1 MSTRDDAGPAAV
13 KPASRGVRRWWL
25 FAGVTV
31 LLVAALAIAVLLA
44 AAQGYLTRPVT
55 RVLSAQL
62 GRDLEADGG
71 LRIHI
76 GRVTRLTAIAVRLAN
91 SKWAA
96 APDMMRARS
105 VVLEVD
111 TRSLWSD
118 TVIVRQLTADG
129 LELSLERND
138 KGEANWN
145 FNLHRNAPATALP
158 VVLELVSM
166 PGAQISFRGPRLVRP
181 LQVTFAV
188 LEQRESSER
197 MLEFRAEGVA
207 NTTPLSVHMSLGPF
221 ANLIKERDFR
231 LEADGQLGQLT
242 LGASGHV
249 DSLAAPVDTEL
260 SLTIRAPDAAYFAA
274 QVGLRDF
281 GTGSLALDLGVKP
294 LPSGG
299 GVQGN
304 LKGQVGEF
312 AVTAAGSIVEK
323 NNVPEYKVEA
333 ELAGPD
339 LARVGRL
346 AGYRGL
352 PAESFR
358 FQMNA
363 QHAGTVSQ
371 LHHVG
376 LEFGDVR
383 LDAEGTLG
391 NGNKASG
398 VELSIKA
405 RAGDLGK
412 VIRRFGLALPLVGP
426 IEVAG
431 KLRRT
436 NPGEISVDGKA
447 RTNYGE
453 ISATGPIPL
462 AEDHYGTRLAL
473 AASGAEFAPLGTAL
487 GLPDPPRGA
496 YRSKGEIEWRQPGL
510 LLRGVTIN
518 AGGEALA
525 VDGALGRPALAE
537 GMDLRVDLS
546 GASAART
553 GERFGVKGL
562 PAAAYRVAARI
573 RRQQQRWLLTG
584 LTAKIAAATLQLDGV
599 LGAPPRYL
607 ATNLAFAVNGP
618 ALTDFGSLVRG
629 MELPRNAFRA
639 AGAVTVSN
647 DDALHVSGAKV
658 TVGDA
663 TATISLDLGLP
674 FDARFLRFDIDA
686 TVPDPPSIFVGLGG
700 VENLGSNLHIN
711 AAGQRLGEQW
721 SFDRLRLG
729 SDIGLVDVRGAI
741 TLLPQFSAQDAHFEL
756 DTPSL
761 RRTGLPSGHQWP
773 DLPLLV
779 RGRISTSK
787 RNLSLTDLAGR
798 LGASEFTGTVGAHGS
813 PDKPDYDL
821 QLAFTRL
828 DLDPYLAR
836 QHSPA
841 APATS
846 AIAGDSSAPRR
857 LIPDE
862 ALPLPPLNALSGSV
876 DLRAQTL
883 HLWGQEYQGLRIQ
896 TTLQDGR
903 LQLNSL
909 EITGQTGKLSLH
921 GMLAVM
927 GRGAQVQISAT
938 GTKLALR
945 PMPLGLGG
953 PDVGQFTADVDLR
966 AAGSTLRQLATTLNG
981 RIRLVGRGGRV
992 TNSLITSGSNSF
1004 RKELMRNLNPM
1015 ATRQPTT
1022 DVDCAVYLLRARDG
1036 IVTTDPTLVLRTREV
1051 TIVSVGSVDLH
1062 TEKIDFNFKT
1072 APRTGLGF
1080 GLMELI
1086 NPYIKVNGTLANPG
1100 LTLDPTGALVNG
1112 GAAFATAGLS
1122 VVATTLWD
1130 RFVQSGD
1137 PCAAAVAE
1145 SDRRALGQQGAG

>member
-1 MSTRDDAGPAAV
+1 ME
-13 KPASRGVRRWWL
+13 PASHGVRRGWL
-25 FAGVTV
+25 LAGVIGLLVTVIVTV
-31 LLVAALAIAVLLA
+31 LLLA
-44 AAQGYLTRPVT
+44 AAQGYLTQPVT
-55 RVLSAQL
+55 RLVSAQL
-62 GRDLEADGG
+62 GRELHTDGG
-71 LRIHI
+71 LSIRI
-76 GRVTRLTAIAVRLAN
+76 GRVTRLTAVAVRLAN
-91 SKWAA
+91 SKWAT
-96 APDMMRARS
+96 APEMLRARS

-118 TVIVRQLTADG
+118 TLIVRQLTVDG
-129 LELSLERND
+129 LELRLERNEQ
-138 KGEANWN
+138 GEANWN
-145 FNLHRNAPATALP
+145 FKLHRNQPTTALP
-158 VVLELVSM
+158 IVLDLVSM

-181 LQVTFAV
+181 LEITFAA

-197 MLEFRAEGVA
+197 MLEFRAEGIA

-221 ANLIKERDFR
+221 ANLIEERDFR

-260 SLTIRAPDAAYFAA
+260 SLAIRAPDAAYFAE

-323 NNVPEYKVEA
+323 NNIPEYKVEA

-358 FQMNA
+358 FQMSA

-383 LDAEGTLG
+383 LDAEGILG
-391 NGNKASG
+391 GGKDESG

-405 RAGDLGK
+405 SAGDLGK
-412 VIRRFGLALPLVGP
+412 VVRRFGLALPLAGP
-426 IEVAG
+426 IEVTG

-436 NPGEISVDGKA
+436 NPGEIAVDGKA

-462 AEDHYGTRLAL
+462 AADHYGTRLAL
-473 AASGAEFAPLGTAL
+473 AANGAEFAPLGTAL

-496 YRSKGEIEWRQPGL
+496 YRSKGEVEWRRSGL

-546 GASAART
+546 GVSAART
-553 GERFGVKGL
+553 GERMGVKGL
-562 PAAAYRVAARI
+562 PAVAYRVAGRI
-573 RRQQQRWLLTG
+573 QRQRQRWVLTG
-584 LTAKIAAATLQLDGV
+584 LTTKVAAATLQLDGV
-599 LGAPPRYL
+599 LGAAPRYA
-607 ATNLAFAVNGP
+607 ATNLVFAVNGP
-618 ALTDFGSLVRG
+618 ALTDFGSLVPG
-629 MELPRNAFRA
+629 MELPRGAFRA
-639 AGAVTVSN
+639 AGTVTVSN
-647 DDALHVSGAKV
+647 DDALHLSGAKV

-686 TVPDPPSIFVGLGG
+686 TVPDPPSVFVGLGG
-700 VENLGSNLHIN
+700 VENLGSNLRIN

-729 SDIGLVDVRGAI
+729 SDIGLVSVRGAM
-741 TLLPQFSAQDAHFEL
+741 TLLPQFSAQNAQFEL
-756 DTPSL
+756 NTPSL
-761 RRTGLPSGHQWP
+761 RRTGLASSHQWP
-773 DLPLLV
+773 DVPLLA
-779 RGRISTSK
+779 RGKISTS
-787 RNLSLTDLAGR
+787 RRGFLLNDLAGR
-798 LGASEFTGTVGAHGS
+798 LGTSEFTGSVDAHGS

-821 QLAFTRL
+821 QLAFMRL
-828 DLDPYLAR
+828 DLDPYLGR
-836 QHSPA
+836 LHSPA
-841 APATS
+841 APAAS
-846 AIAGDSSAPRR
+846 AIANDSSAARR
-857 LIPDE
+857 VIPDE
-862 ALPLPPLNALSGSV
+862 ALPLPPLNVFSGSV

-883 HLWGQEYQGLRIQ
+883 HLWGQEYQELKIQ
-896 TTLQDGR
+896 AALQDGR

-909 EITGQTGKLSLH
+909 DITGQTGKLSLH
-921 GMLAVM
+921 GMLAVG

-938 GTKLALR
+938 GEKLALR

-953 PDVGQFTADVDLR
+953 PDVGQFTANVDLR

-1051 TIVSVGSVDLH
+1051 TIVSVGSVDLR

-1072 APRTGLGF
+1072 APRSGLGF

-1130 RFVQSGD
+1130 RFVQSDD

-1145 SDRRALGQQGAG
+1145 SDRRASGQQGAG